1 MFRKGFTKFEVLC
14 REAWHAA
21 VQKNWLPEAKG
32 SNFQGGSFLQFPY
45 HFRWGDAV
53 PYCQKRGMYFC
64 QGLLAFWRF
73 CLSICFGQLYCLWLV
88 LLPQSHPSYM
98 VILSRS
104 HSSLCLHH
112 VVSHP
117 QAAELQR
124 WALHLEGFPLEGGR
138 RLADPTSSIVN
149 HHPPSSTS
157 LLLGFGLFAR
167 LNRTTF
173 RFRPGFVIKDL
184 PYLCFTLTE
193 CLIIKTIPSSII
205 WTADTHF
212 LSAVHMQM
220 LQNNNT
226 SIPPK
231 NEVQKILI

>member
-1 MFRKGFTKFEVLC
+1 M
-14 REAWHAA
+14 
-21 VQKNWLPEAKG
+21 
-32 SNFQGGSFLQFPY
+32 
-45 HFRWGDAV
+45 
-53 PYCQKRGMYFC
+53 
-64 QGLLAFWRF
+64 
-73 CLSICFGQLYCLWLV
+73 

-98 VILSRS
+98 VILSRSRS

-173 RFRPGFVIKDL
+173 RFQPGFVIKDL
-184 PYLCFTLTE
+184 PYLCVLHTSRVLHNKKLSQLLEYGLLKPTSE
-193 CLIIKTIPSSII
+193 VQCTCKCCKTTILQSPQKIK
-205 WTADTHF
+205 
-212 LSAVHMQM
+212 
-220 LQNNNT
+220 
-226 SIPPK
+226 
-231 NEVQKILI
+231 VQKILI